1 MKQPLFESRPHAVQT
16 VESLLQSLHIGQ
28 LLCRYAC
35 HLLAGGGGSGGGG
48 GGGGGGDAGGVGGV
62 AGVEKLAAVA
72 GGVGGVAGAEGLA
85 AVLAITK
92 SCKNWGKTKISSDGI
107 AYSLLQPLY
116 SLVKKR

>member
-48 GGGGGGDAGGVGGV
+48 GGGDAGGVGGV

-85 AVLAITK
+85 AVLAIKK
-92 SCKNWGKTKISSDGI
+92 SCKNCGKTKISSDGI